1 MSMFTDYDQHLLDN
15 VQRIHFVGCG
25 GSGMFPLI
33 QILAAR
39 GYTITGSDV
48 LEGSILETERKMG
61 VAVHMGHCADNVIG
75 ADLVVF
81 PEYEMGMKLAQS
93 LSSTNILNFIELSE
107 DYGIVEL
114 AAPKAWQGRTLR
126 ELNVRA
132 KYKVNVIAL
141 RRNGDEHDLQM
152 SPSADDVIG
161 PGDVVVTLG
170 RYEDIDRLHQL

>member
-1 MSMFTDYDQHLLDN
+1 MRNYDCAIVAAADD
-15 VQRIHFVGCG
+15 VGSSALVTMNLKEIGVKRVICKAQ
-25 GSGMFPLI
+25 SHVH
-33 QILAAR
+33 R
-39 GYTITGSDV
+39 KV
-48 LEGSILETERKMG
+48 LEK
-61 VAVHMGHCADNVIG
+61 IG

-93 LSSTNILNFIELSE
+93 LSSTNILNFIELSV

-132 KYKVNVIAL
+132 KYQVNVIAL